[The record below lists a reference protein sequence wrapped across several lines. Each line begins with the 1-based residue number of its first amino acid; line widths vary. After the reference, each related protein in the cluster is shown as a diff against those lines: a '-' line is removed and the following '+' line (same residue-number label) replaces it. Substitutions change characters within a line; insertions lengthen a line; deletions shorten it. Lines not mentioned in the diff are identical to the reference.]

1 MTDVGHPKTER
12 RERMAGLRGRMAG
25 LRERLAPPGRWSFAR
40 TRRYVARFSG
50 AGLTTALIFYCL
62 SLTPSLLP
70 RAWYLQA
77 VMSAVT
83 ALIGYGIGALIGW
96 LLRSLIPW
104 RPDTAV
110 RRAGWWALAA
120 ATVVLI
126 PLFSVLGSQWQH
138 QIRELTDVS
147 EENGANYILVA
158 VVTIVIAAALLG
170 LARAVKSLVRLV
182 ARLLGRWIPP
192 RTAVAAAIVLVILVL
207 GFVVT
212 GVIPRVAGAAAD
224 SVFGGAD
231 SGTAAGIA
239 EPASA
244 LRSGSPQSLA
254 PWSTLG
260 RQGRTFVDTGPTPQ
274 QIAAFTGTTAMEP
287 IRVYVGLKSAPS
299 IAAESALAVR
309 ELERTG
315 AFDRKVLVVA
325 TTTGTGWLNPAMI
338 DPLEYMYGGDTAVAA
353 IQYSYLPSWI
363 AFIADKAPAQEA
375 GRDLF
380 DAIYDRWSQVPAGHR
395 PRLLVFGESLGSFG
409 GEAAFSGAEDI
420 RDRTD
425 GVLWVGP
432 TNTNTLWSRFTAGR
446 APGSPEWQPVYQGG
460 RTVRFGSAGPT
471 ADTAGC
477 AQPSALYLQ
486 NPSDPIVWWSWS
498 LAFHE
503 PDWLRG
509 THPPDVSSAMHWYP
523 LVTFWQVA
531 GDLALAAAVPAPHG
545 HTYDML
551 QGASA
556 WASILQPPGWTAART
571 TELGRLAADLRLGA
585 DLRLTAERHRRLA
598 RLPVP
603 QVPDRHRVARRLR
616 QRQLLE
622 LDVGGGGLPVDLGD
636 HVTLLQA
643 RLRGRA
649 ACHHAGHEQPAL
661 EARLR
666 GRVGRDRHRLH
677 AEVRVGRAAV
687 GDELAGD
694 RLGDVHRD
702 REAEPDAAGRG
713 SAVRRRDGRAR

>member
-1 MTDVGHPKTER
+1 MTDVGHPRTELR
-12 RERMAGLRGRMAG
+12 QRVAGLRG
-25 LRERLAPPGRWSFAR
+25 RLAPPGRWSFAR
-40 TRRYVARFSG
+40 TRRYVARFSS

-104 RPDTAV
+104 RPEPPV

-120 ATVVLI
+120 AAVVLI
-126 PLFSVLGSQWQH
+126 PLFSVLGAQWQH
-138 QIRELTDVS
+138 QIRELTEVS
-147 EENGANYILVA
+147 EENGADYILVA
-158 VVTIVIAAALLG
+158 VVTVVIAAALLG

-182 ARLLGRWIPP
+182 ARWLGRYIPP
-192 RTAVAAAIVLVILVL
+192 RAAVAAA
-207 GFVVT
+207 
-212 GVIPRVAGAAAD
+212 VAGGHRGARLPGDRRPAAGAVAAAD

-260 RQGRTFVDTGPTPQ
+260 RQGRTFVDTGPTTKE
-274 QIAAFTGTTAMEP
+274 IGAFTGTTAMEP

-338 DPLEYMYGGDTAVAA
+338 DPLEYMEGGDTAVAA
-353 IQYSYLPSWI
+353 IQYSFLPSWI

-380 DAIYDRWSQVPAGHR
+380 DAVYDAWRLRPAGHR
-395 PRLLVFGESLGSFG
+395 PKLLVFGESLGSFG

-432 TNTNTLWSRFTAGR
+432 TNTNTLWSRFTANR

-460 RTVRFGSAGPT
+460 RTVRFGSARPLDPAPPTGPSRGSCT
-471 ADTAGC
+471 CRTHPTRSCGGRGRWPSTSPTGC
-477 AQPSALYLQ
+477 A
-486 NPSDPIVWWSWS
+486 
-498 LAFHE
+498 E
-503 PDWLRG
+503 PTRRTSRRPCTG
-509 THPPDVSSAMHWYP
+509 TRW
-523 LVTFWQVA
+523 
-531 GDLALAAAVPAPHG
+531 
-545 HTYDML
+545 
-551 QGASA
+551 
-556 WASILQPPGWTAART
+556 
-571 TELGRLAADLRLGA
+571 
-585 DLRLTAERHRRLA
+585 
-598 RLPVP
+598 
-603 QVPDRHRVARRLR
+603 
-616 QRQLLE
+616 
-622 LDVGGGGLPVDLGD
+622 
-636 HVTLLQA
+636 
-643 RLRGRA
+643 
-649 ACHHAGHEQPAL
+649 
-661 EARLR
+661 
-666 GRVGRDRHRLH
+666 
-677 AEVRVGRAAV
+677 
-687 GDELAGD
+687 
-694 RLGDVHRD
+694 
-702 REAEPDAAGRG
+702 
-713 SAVRRRDGRAR
+713 

>member
-1 MTDVGHPKTER
+1 MTDVGHRRTELR
-12 RERMAGLRGRMAG
+12 QRVAGLRG
-25 LRERLAPPGRWSFAR
+25 RLAPPGRWSFTR
-40 TRRYVARFSG
+40 TRRYVARFSS

-104 RPDTAV
+104 RPEPAV

-120 ATVVLI
+120 AAVVLI
-126 PLFSVLGSQWQH
+126 PLFSVLGAQWQH
-138 QIRELTDVS
+138 QIRELTEVS
-147 EENGANYILVA
+147 EENGADYILVA
-158 VVTIVIAAALLG
+158 VVTVVIAAALLG

-182 ARLLGRWIPP
+182 ARWLGRYIPP
-192 RTAVAAAIVLVILVL
+192 RTAVAAAIVVVIVVL
-207 GFVVT
+207 GFLVT
-212 GVIPRVAGAAAD
+212 GVLPRVAGAAAD

-244 LRSGSPQSLA
+244 LRSGSPQSLV

-260 RQGRTFVDTGPTPQ
+260 RQGRTFVDTGPTTKE
-274 QIAAFTGTTAMEP
+274 IGAFTGTTAMEP

-338 DPLEYMYGGDTAVAA
+338 DPLEYMEGGDTAVAA

-380 DAIYDRWSQVPAGHR
+380 DAVYDAWRLRPAGHR
-395 PRLLVFGESLGSFG
+395 PKLLVFGESLGSFG

-432 TNTNTLWSRFTAGR
+432 TNTNTLWSRFTANR

-471 ADTAGC
+471 TGTADWAR
-477 AQPSALYLQ
+477 PRVLYLQ

-498 LAFHE
+498 LAFHQ

-531 GDLALAAAVPAPHG
+531 GDLALAAGVPAPHG

-556 WASILQPPGWTAART
+556 WASILQPPGWTPART
-571 TELGRLAADLRLGA
+571 AELGRLSAGLRL
-585 DLRLTAERHRRLA
+585 RSERDGRRLA
-598 RLPVP
+598 GRPRP
-603 QVPDRHRVARRLR
+603 ARTRSS
-616 QRQLLE
+616 
-622 LDVGGGGLPVDLGD
+622 PCP
-636 HVTLLQA
+636 
-643 RLRGRA
+643 RA
-649 ACHHAGHEQPAL
+649 AWSASAP
-661 EARLR
+661 
-666 GRVGRDRHRLH
+666 
-677 AEVRVGRAAV
+677 
-687 GDELAGD
+687 
-694 RLGDVHRD
+694 
-702 REAEPDAAGRG
+702 AAGRWWWR
-713 SAVRRRDGRAR
+713 SAR